1 MRVKTKLRILPA
13 RFVDLA
19 TAARVRE
26 NSLINVQATLREN
39 YMIMNP
45 PVLQNSPERVTALS
59 FAPGADFATAVAMR
73 RMATA
78 NGVTPFYLL
87 APEVSALLYYM
98 PDRRHH
104 FLFITLWNTGARIG
118 EACSL
123 TPKSFVLDGPRPFVR
138 ILSEK
143 VRSRR
148 GRPHKDAVRLV
159 PLTDPGYVRQV
170 ESWLATERPKRREP
184 LWSATDETMRNWL
197 KAAVRRANEDGV
209 HFSVPVTQHTF
220 RHSYIMH
227 MLYHRQPLKVIQALA
242 GHKDARSIGGVHAGV
257 RAGRGGDA
265 GGTVQWG
272 GCRSG
277 RRAAIASA
285 GLKPAGKEPAHP
297 AP

>member
-1 MRVKTKLRILPA
+1 M
-13 RFVDLA
+13 
-19 TAARVRE
+19 RE

-104 FLFITLWNTGARIG
+104 FLFSTLWNTGARIG
-118 EACSL
+118 EACTL
-123 TPKSFVLDGPRPFVR
+123 TPESFELDGPRPFVR

-148 GRPHKDAVRLV
+148 GRPPKDAVRLV
-159 PLTDPGYVRQV
+159 PLTDAGYVHQV
-170 ESWLATERPKRREP
+170 RIWFATERPKRRES
-184 LWSATDETMRNWL
+184 LWAATDETMRNWL
-197 KAAVRRANEDGV
+197 KAAIKRANNDGV
-209 HFSVPVTQHTF
+209 HFSIPVTPHTF

-227 MLYHRQPLKVIQALA
+227 MLYHRQPPKVIQALA
-242 GHKDARSIGGVHAGV
+242 GHKDARSIEVYTRVFALDVAATLAVPFSGEGAEAAAVL
-257 RAGRGGDA
+257 
-265 GGTVQWG
+265 
-272 GCRSG
+272 RSLPP
-277 RRAAIASA
+277 S
-285 GLKPAGKEPAHP
+285 
-297 AP
+297 